1 MVSSNND
8 GVSKLSGRLPP
19 HPGRPDKKQH
29 KKGIQV
35 VEVKSDMSSSPIAG
49 YFSGEYDGQELDPVL
64 FLVETEVE
72 YDVDNSKHPFNHDEW
87 ILKSGLAVIDLLKIA
102 AGI

>member
-1 MVSSNND
+1 VQSIRYSNHKSSSNDEDND

-29 KKGIQV
+29 KKGIQ
-35 VEVKSDMSSSPIAG
+35 AG